1 MQCKSSTQ
9 SYWKISTSW
18 RVFWCECSTL
28 GLDKPC
34 FLKEQATNF
43 LRRLFVG
50 FQDRLGSQKGNTFKI
65 IEEIEPFA
73 LPGFKNN
80 PPKGTDFKKPFFDA
94 GKLIFI

>member
-1 MQCKSSTQ
+1 MGLHEFITLLFLLYILCTRRCFTPNTQ
-9 SYWKISTSW
+9 K
-18 RVFWCECSTL
+18 L
-28 GLDKPC
+28 
-34 FLKEQATNF
+34 LKEQATNF

-65 IEEIEPFA
+65 IEDIEPFA